1 MGEYQVLFSG
11 EVSRGSDVDVVRDR
25 LARELGVD
33 DRKARAMFS
42 GRTVVIRS
50 HLEEREA
57 QMLQHRLADLGAIC
71 RIKSLAAPQARG
83 PQIDKD
89 ASRMKSTADRTLRDI
104 TAAHVECSRCGHFQL
119 ETSHCA
125 RCGVDMSVAAAR
137 RRREDLLIQKKIQEL
152 RSGQARPSSS
162 REPSSES

>member
-1 MGEYQVLFSG
+1 MGDYQVLFSG
-11 EVSRGSDVDVVRDR
+11 EVSRGSDASVVRER
-25 LARELGVD
+25 LARELGID

-57 QMLQHRLADLGAIC
+57 QLLQHRLADLGAIC

-83 PQIDKD
+83 QQIDKD
-89 ASRMKSTADRTLRDI
+89 AFRMKSTADRTLRDI
-104 TAAHVECSRCGHFQL
+104 TAAHIECSRCGHFQL

-125 RCGVDMSVAAAR
+125 RCGVDMAAAAAQR
-137 RRREDLLIQKKIQEL
+137 RSEDLLIQKKIQEL
-152 RSGQARPSSS
+152 RSGRSRLLAR
-162 REPSSES
+162 RERSHEN